1 MQAIIEKIWPNMSM
15 EERWTEI
22 LAAGAMLWIPVL
34 FAAAGFM
41 LGPIFTPYNN
51 NLADAP
57 GRAHYS
63 LEAAVI
69 GLLVGFVIS
78 VSLFIYRLR
87 AKRAEEAQEAHELVE
102 HH

>member
-22 LAAGAMLWIPVL
+22 LAASAMLWFPVL
-34 FAAAGFM
+34 LAAVGFM
-41 LGPIFTPYNN
+41 FGPIFTPYNN

-69 GLLVGFVIS
+69 GLVVGFVIS
-78 VSLFIYRLR
+78 GSLFFYRYK
-87 AKRAEEAQEAHELVE
+87 AKRAEEAQEAHDHAE